1 VLSQD
6 ASEHNKWLKNVETKL
21 QKLADAIYK
30 ELSDNLQEMR
40 IHPRPFTRIETQDH
54 STSSFHFCQTF
65 FMGLKF
71 NRNEVGQF
79 DLREKVYSFCL
90 QLDIYR
96 INKQDNNLRIVHRT
110 RG

>member
-1 VLSQD
+1 LRVLPRPFSREETQD
-6 ASEHNKWLKNVETKL
+6 ASTN
-21 QKLADAIYK
+21 AFA
-30 ELSDNLQEMR
+30 
-40 IHPRPFTRIETQDH
+40 
-54 STSSFHFCQTF
+54 FCQTY

-110 RG
+110 RN